1 MLIAILLLTILQLT
15 SATLSK
21 FEEDVSYRSLSDGYV
36 EIVYTFVRENVE
48 DVTYALR
55 IASGQRS
62 TSLPSGGSL
71 VASFDV
77 KTDQEAE
84 RMWRSLKNDLGGL
97 YCASLARIEDTHTVR
112 EMETGRRF
120 RFGDVL
126 PGTRSMRRFYGVLPQ
141 EALCTENLTPW
152 LNMLPCRGLS
162 GIASTID
169 PLKVFSNPY
178 YALTVSV
185 DAKRNRVTQRLVT
198 VSRSNTVRDH
208 MNLSPC
214 ELASRSTIRELDSG
228 HVWDLISG
236 TDSVESRDDD
246 DDRVDLSFVRHA
258 VRVGTYGKGL
268 ETILTN
274 NDSSRT
280 RSVTFSE
287 FIPWFLK
294 LKYHTLRVVVG
305 SRDVTE
311 TLWKNHGADL
321 FVRDVRV

>member
-84 RMWRSLKNDLGGL
+84 RMWRSLKNDIGGL
-97 YCASLARIEDTHTVR
+97 YCASLARIEDTHTIR
-112 EMETGRRF
+112 EMENGRRF

-126 PGTRSMRRFYGVLPQ
+126 PGTRSMQRFYGVLPQ

-169 PLKVFSNPY
+169 PLNVFSNPY
-178 YALTVSV
+178 VAF
-185 DAKRNRVTQRLVT
+185 
-198 VSRSNTVRDH
+198 
-208 MNLSPC
+208 
-214 ELASRSTIRELDSG
+214 ERE
-228 HVWDLISG
+228 
-236 TDSVESRDDD
+236 
-246 DDRVDLSFVRHA
+246 
-258 VRVGTYGKGL
+258 
-268 ETILTN
+268 
-274 NDSSRT
+274 
-280 RSVTFSE
+280 
-287 FIPWFLK
+287 
-294 LKYHTLRVVVG
+294 YHL
-305 SRDVTE
+305 
-311 TLWKNHGADL
+311 NHP
-321 FVRDVRV
+321 